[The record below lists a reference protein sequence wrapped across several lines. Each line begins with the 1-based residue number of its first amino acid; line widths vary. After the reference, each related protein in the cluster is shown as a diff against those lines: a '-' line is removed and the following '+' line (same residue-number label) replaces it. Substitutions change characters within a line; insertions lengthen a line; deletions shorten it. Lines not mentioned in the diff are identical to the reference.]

1 MKNIEIEEYNYNL
14 PEERIA
20 QYPVKKRD
28 ESLLLLYNKG
38 IISKERFKNI
48 SSLLPQNSLLIFNN
62 TKVIRARLLFHKES
76 GATIE
81 ILCIEPLSP
90 ASYDQNLS
98 NTANVE
104 WKCIIGNL
112 KKWKTEKLCINIPL
126 KNKKLKLTANKI
138 SPDGEAWR
146 IKFTW
151 DPPELSFGE
160 ILEIAGHMPLPPY
173 IKREDNKDDYSRYQT
188 VYSVIEGSVAAPTAG
203 LHFTE
208 KVLESI
214 KNRGI
219 KTENITLHVGAGTFK
234 PIKSGKI
241 ENHEMHTEH
250 YSLSKSTLQALLQG
264 ESRTIAVGTTST
276 RSLESLYWLG
286 RKIWKT
292 PMIPQEELH
301 TKQWEPYEN
310 CKDIPKR
317 EILEI
322 LLEYME
328 RNTLSH
334 LSATT
339 KIMIVP
345 GYKFRIIEGLI
356 TNFHQP
362 KSTLLLLLAAW
373 TGPDWKKIYE
383 FALENGF
390 RFLSYGDSS
399 LLI

>member
-1 MKNIEIEEYNYNL
+1 MENIEIEEYNYNL
-14 PEERIA
+14 PEDRIA
-20 QYPVKKRD
+20 QYPVEKRD

-48 SSLLPQNSLLIFNN
+48 SSLLPQNSLLVFNN

-81 ILCIEPLSP
+81 IFCLEPLAP

-98 NTANVE
+98 KTASVE

-112 KKWKTEKLCINIPL
+112 KKWKTGKICINIPYE
-126 KNKKLKLTANKI
+126 NREVKLTADRV
-138 SPDGEAWR
+138 SADGEAWK
-146 IKFTW
+146 IKFIW

-160 ILEIAGHMPLPPY
+160 ILELTGHTPLPPY
-173 IKREDNKDDYSRYQT
+173 IKREDNKDDYLRYQT
-188 VYSVIEGSVAAPTAG
+188 VYSAIDGSVAAPTAG
-203 LHFTE
+203 LHFTQE
-208 KVLESI
+208 VLESI

-234 PIKSGKI
+234 PVKSGKI
-241 ENHEMHTEH
+241 GSHEMHTEH
-250 YSLSKSTLQALLQG
+250 YYLSKSTLQTLLQS
-264 ESRTIAVGTTST
+264 ESRTIAVGTTSV
-276 RSLESLYWLG
+276 RSLESIYWIG
-286 RKIWKT
+286 RRILKNPLIT
-292 PMIPQEELH
+292 QEELH
-301 TKQWEPYEN
+301 TEQWEPYGN
-310 CKDIPKR
+310 KDNIPKR
-317 EILEI
+317 EILET

-328 RNTLSH
+328 KNTLSH

-345 GYKFRIIEGLI
+345 GYRFRIIEGLI

-373 TGPDWKKIYE
+373 VGPDWKKIYG